1 MGWVLAYFEKV
12 IIIRRYGRK
21 SYKIV
26 RDTSSAKRP
35 KKTKKTNPDF
45 LISIGTKTGT
55 GHYEQKPQS
64 ATPMTRN
71 RTSTALLDDIIR
83 GHK

>member
-35 KKTKKTNPDF
+35 KKTKKTNTAFSNFDRNKDRDRP
-45 LISIGTKTGT
+45 LRA
-55 GHYEQKPQS
+55 KPQS
-64 ATPMTRN
+64 STPMTRN
-71 RTSTALLDDIIR
+71 EQVPHYWTIS
-83 GHK
+83 